1 MDDLTFAA
9 LKRLIREHL
18 ALDLDAYKAPQMR
31 RRLDTFV
38 STRDGGDASRWVHAL
53 PTDAVGLA
61 ALREVVTI
69 NVSEF
74 FRDTAQWDALRVR
87 VLPQLLAEKPQLSI
101 WSAACS
107 NGQEPYTL
115 AMLLDEL
122 EPAGRSRI
130 LATDIDRTVMGRARA
145 GGPYSAND
153 VRGVSRERLEKY
165 FIRTGD
171 TYSVLPKLQSRITIR
186 EHNLLA
192 SAYGAGFDLIVCRNV
207 LIYFEQDAKV
217 EIVRKFRVALRPGGV
232 LFIGGTE
239 ALLGADARGYKTM
252 GGNFYQKVDEPAAP
266 VRRVA

>member
-1 MDDLTFAA
+1 MDDITYAA
-9 LKRLIREHL
+9 LKRVIRERL
-18 ALDLDAYKAPQMR
+18 DLDLDAYKAPQMR

-38 STRDGGDASRWVHAL
+38 ATHGGGDNASKWVHAL
-53 PTDAVGLA
+53 PTDTVALA
-61 ALREVVTI
+61 ALREVITI

-74 FRDTAQWDALRVR
+74 FRDTVQWETLRSQ
-87 VLPQLLAEKPQLSI
+87 VLPMLLADRPQLSI

-145 GGPYSAND
+145 GGPYNAND
-153 VRGVSRERLEKY
+153 VRGVSPERLAKY
-165 FIRTGD
+165 FVRSGD
-171 TYSVLPKLQSRITIR
+171 SYSIVPKLQSRITIR

-192 SAYGAGFDLIVCRNV
+192 TAYGTGFDLIVCRNV
-207 LIYFEQDAKV
+207 LIYFEQDAKL
-217 EIVRKFRVALRPGGV
+217 EIVTRFRAALRPGGV

-239 ALLGADARGYKTM
+239 ALLGPDAQGYKII
-252 GGNFYQKVDEPAAP
+252 GGNFYQKVEEKAAA
-266 VRRVA
+266 RRVA